1 MPFDRIDDIV
11 IHHRADGPDD
21 APPLVLINSLGT
33 DARIWD
39 AVVAALSRR
48 YRVIRYDKR
57 GHGLSQVPPA
67 PYRMDDHSADLLALL
82 DHYGVGQALVVG
94 LSIGGQI
101 ALGLAAIDQNRLAG
115 LVLMDTAH
123 KIGNAASWNGRIAAI
138 ETDGIAAISDE
149 ILSRWFTPAFRSE
162 GNPAFVGYSNMLV
175 NSPVA
180 GYLGSCAA
188 LRDADQTETA
198 RNLEVPTLCLVGDQD
213 GSTPPDLV
221 KSCADLIVGARF
233 EIIEGA
239 GHLPPIEQPETTA
252 RLIGDF
258 ADEIFGQ
265 DAPR

>member
-1 MPFDRIDDIV
+1 MPFDRFDDIV
-11 IHHRADGPDD
+11 IHHKAEGPEA
-21 APPLVLINSLGT
+21 APTLVLINSLGT
-33 DARIWD
+33 DYRIWD
-39 AVVAALSRR
+39 DVVPKLAGR

-57 GHGLSQVPPA
+57 GHGLSEVPPA
-67 PYRMDDHSADLLALL
+67 PYRMEDHSADLLALL
-82 DHYGVGQALVVG
+82 DHYGVAQALVVG

-123 KIGNAASWNGRIAAI
+123 KIGDAASWNGRIDAI
-138 ETDGIAAISDE
+138 GKDGIAAIADQ
-149 ILSRWFTPAFRSE
+149 ILTRWFTPAFRSG

-188 LRDADQTETA
+188 LRDTDHTETV
-198 RNLEVPTLCLVGDQD
+198 RNLEVPTLCIVGDQD

-221 KSCADLIVGARF
+221 KACADLIVGARF
-233 EIIEGA
+233 EIVEGA
-239 GHLPPIEQPETTA
+239 GHLPCIERPETTA
-252 RLIGDF
+252 RLLGDF
-258 ADEIFGQ
+258 ADAIFGQ